1 MDYSKTVNLPNTD
14 FPMKADLPRREPEM
28 LKTWEEAKLYQ
39 QVRQQAEGKPKFIL
53 HDGPPYANGHI
64 HLGHALNKILKDI
77 VVKYKILQ
85 GFDVPF
91 NPGWDCH
98 GLPVE
103 HQLFKELKITKHEI
117 DQVTFRQKARVYAQK
132 FIDIQREE
140 FKRLGLLAD
149 WDNPYITMTNEY
161 EAAIIGVFKELVRK
175 DYIYKGLKPV
185 HWCATCETA
194 LAEAEVEYADHTSP
208 SVYVKFP
215 VKNEKDTYVLIWTTT
230 PWTLPAN
237 VAVAFHPESEY
248 AYIKTGNET
257 WILAEQL
264 AERVMSKAKLTGYAV
279 LKKVSGKTLEGLKLQ
294 HPFIDREVVGI
305 LGDFVTM
312 EDGTGVVHIAP
323 GHGEEDYLAGK
334 KYNLPI
340 IAPVNDQGKFTADVK
355 DFAGQFVFKANE
367 PIKSLLSS
375 KNLLVHTEEITHSY
389 PHCWRC
395 KKPVIFRAT
404 EQWFLGV
411 DRHGLRQELLANIK
425 KVTWVPAIGQ
435 NRIASMVEQRPD
447 WCLSRQRY
455 WGMPIPIFYC
465 KECNTDLMDVAA
477 IEAVENMVR
486 REGSDSWYIKTPSEI
501 LPENIKCSKCGSRN
515 FRKETDILDV
525 WFDSGV
531 SHTAVLKHP
540 EIFPGV
546 TWPSDMYLEGSDQHR
561 GWFQTSLITSVAATG
576 QAPYKTVL
584 THGFTVDGE
593 GKKMS
598 KSLGNVISPQNIYS
612 QQGADIIRL
621 WVSSEDYT
629 EDARLSPD
637 IIKRLTEAYRKIRN
651 TVRYFLANTYDFDAA
666 KDSVP
671 YARMTD
677 IDKWAL
683 HKLQE
688 LVAEVTSAY
697 DSYQFHQVYSKTYNF
712 CVVAM
717 SSFYL
722 DVLKDRLYTF
732 KSDGLAR
739 RSAQTVL
746 YEILGTLARLLAP
759 IMSFTAEEIWRYIPG
774 KNKQKSVFLASFP
787 IVKKEYLNNDLI
799 AEWDRVL
806 LLRGEV
812 SKALEIA
819 RRDKIINS
827 SLEAKVLVYLPVNH
841 ELTGVLRKF
850 DHSWPSILIVSQAEL
865 PAEPL
870 TGDKVF
876 SSPEITGLQ
885 IMVTK
890 AEGTKCSR
898 CWNYSKAVGQDK
910 DHPEICERCLPVVMG
925 KDQRA

>member
-1 MDYSKTVNLPNTD
+1 MDYSKTVNLPKTD
-14 FPMKADLPRREPEM
+14 FPMKADLPKREPEM
-28 LKTWEEAKLYQ
+28 LKDWEEAKLYQ
-39 QVRQQAEGKPKFIL
+39 QIRAQATGKPKFIL
-53 HDGPPYANGHI
+53 HDGPPYANGPI

-77 VVKYKILQ
+77 VVKYKIMQ

-149 WDNPYITMTNEY
+149 WDNPYVTMTNEY

-185 HWCATCETA
+185 HWCAACETA
-194 LAEAEVEYADHTSP
+194 LAEAEVEYADHFSP
-208 SVYVKFP
+208 AVYVKFP
-215 VKNEKDTYVLIWTTT
+215 VKHQKDTFVLIWTTT

-237 VAVAFHPESEY
+237 VAVAFHPDSEY
-248 AYIKTGNET
+248 AYLKTGQQI
-257 WILAEQL
+257 WIMAEQL
-264 AERVMSKAKLTGYAV
+264 VTRVMSKANLRDYAV
-279 LKKVSGKTLEGLKLQ
+279 TKKVSGKTLEGLKLS
-294 HPFIDREVVGI
+294 HPFIEREVVGI

-323 GHGEEDYLAGK
+323 GHGEEDYVAGL
-334 KYNLPI
+334 KYKLPI
-340 IAPVNDQGKFTADVK
+340 IAPVNDQGKFTSEVK

-367 PIKSLLSS
+367 PIIKLLESQG
-375 KNLLVHTEEITHSY
+375 LLLHTEVISHSY

-411 DRHGLRQELLANIK
+411 GRHGLRKELLEHIK
-425 KVTWVPAIGQ
+425 KVTWVPALGEK
-435 NRIASMVEQRPD
+435 RISSMVEQRPD

-455 WGMPIPIFYC
+455 WGLPLPIFYC
-465 KECNTDLMDVAA
+465 KECPSEIMNVAA
-477 IEAVENMVR
+477 IQAVEDMVR
-486 REGSDSWYIKTPSEI
+486 KEGSDNWYTKPAEEI
-501 LPENIKCSKCGSRN
+501 LPASIKCPHCGSRN

-531 SHTAVLKHP
+531 SHMAVLKHP

-576 QAPYKTVL
+576 QAPYKTVV
-584 THGFTVDGE
+584 THGFTVDGA

-598 KSLGNVISPQNIYS
+598 KSMGNVIRPQDIYS

-651 TVRYFLANTYDFDAA
+651 TVRYLLGNTYDFDAA
-666 KDSVP
+666 KDTVP
-671 YARMTD
+671 YAPMHD
-677 IDKWAL
+677 LDKWAL

-688 LVAEVTSAY
+688 LVTEVTRSYEA
-697 DSYQFHQVYSKTYNF
+697 YQFHQVYYKIYNF

-732 KSDGLAR
+732 KNGGLAR

-746 YEILGTLARLLAP
+746 YEILSTLARLVAP
-759 IMSFTAEEIWRYIPG
+759 ILSFTAEEIWRYIPG
-774 KNKQKSVFLASFP
+774 ENKEKSVFLAKFP
-787 IVKKEYLNNDLI
+787 AVKKEYLNKALV
-799 AEWDRVL
+799 AEWDKVL
-806 LLRGEV
+806 LLRAEI

-819 RRDKIINS
+819 RRDKIITS
-827 SLEAKVLVYLPVNH
+827 SLAAKVQIFLPTNH
-841 ELTGVLRKF
+841 ELAAALNGF
-850 DHSWPSILIVSQAEL
+850 AQSWPSILIVSQVEL
-865 PAEPL
+865 LAAPL
-870 TGDKVF
+870 AGDKLF
-876 SSPEITGLQ
+876 ASAEIAGLQ
-885 IMVTK
+885 VMVTK
-890 AEGTKCSR
+890 AEGAKCVR
-898 CWNYSKAVGQDK
+898 CWNYSKAVGQNK
-910 DHPEICERCLPVVMG
+910 EHPEICDRCLPVVVVG
-925 KDQRA
+925 EE

>member
-28 LKTWEEAKLYQ
+28 LKMWEESKLYQ
-39 QVRQQAEGKPKFIL
+39 QVRAQAAGKPRFIL

-77 VVKYKILQ
+77 VVKYKVMQ
-85 GFDVPF
+85 GYDVPF
-91 NPGWDCH
+91 TPGWDCH

-149 WDNPYITMTNEY
+149 WDNPYVTMTNEY

-194 LAEAEVEYADHTSP
+194 LAEAEVEYADHSSP

-215 VKNEKDTYVLIWTTT
+215 VKDQKNTFVLIWTTT

-248 AYIKTGNET
+248 AYIQSGQET
-257 WILAEQL
+257 WIMAEQL
-264 AERVMSKAKLTGYAV
+264 VTRVMSKANLTDYAV
-279 LKKVSGKTLEGLKLQ
+279 TKKVSGKTMEGLKLN
-294 HPFIDREVVGI
+294 HPFIEREVVGI

-323 GHGEEDYLAGK
+323 GHGEEDFLAGK
-334 KYNLPI
+334 KYNLPV
-340 IAPVNDQGKFTADVK
+340 IAPVNDQGKFTSEVK

-367 PIKSLLSS
+367 PIIKLLES
-375 KNLLVHTEEITHSY
+375 KGLLVHTEVISHSY

-395 KKPVIFRAT
+395 KRPVIFRAT

-411 DRHGLRQELLANIK
+411 DRHGLRKELLENIK
-425 KVTWVPAIGQ
+425 KVTWVPALSE
-435 NRIASMVEQRPD
+435 NRISSMVEQRPD

-465 KECNTDLMDVAA
+465 KECNVEIMNVAA
-477 IEAVENMVR
+477 IQAVEDMVR
-486 REGSDSWYIKTPSEI
+486 SEGSDSWYTKPAEEI
-501 LPENIKCSKCGSRN
+501 LPANIACPKCGHRN

-525 WFDSGV
+525 WFDSGI

-576 QAPYKTVL
+576 QAPYKTVV

-598 KSLGNVISPQNIYS
+598 KSMGNVISPQDIYS

-651 TVRYFLANTYDFDAA
+651 TIRYLLGNTYDFEAVKDA
-666 KDSVP
+666 VP
-671 YARMTD
+671 YAQLQD

-688 LVAEVTSAY
+688 LVTEVTRSYEA
-697 DSYQFHQVYSKTYNF
+697 YQFHQVYYKIYNF

-732 KSDGLAR
+732 KHDGLSR

-746 YEILGTLARLLAP
+746 YEILSTLARLVAP
-759 IMSFTAEEIWRYIPG
+759 ILSFTAEEIWRYIPG
-774 KNKQKSVFLASFP
+774 KNKEKSVFLAKFP
-787 IVKKEYLNNDLI
+787 AVKKEFLNITLVT
-799 AEWDRVL
+799 EWDKVL
-806 LLRGEV
+806 LLRGEI

-827 SLEAKVLVYLPVNH
+827 SLAAKVQIFLPANH
-841 ELTGVLRKF
+841 ELAGILKSF
-850 DHSWPSILIVSQAEL
+850 AQSWSSILIVSQTAL
-865 PAEPL
+865 PVDPL
-870 TGDKVF
+870 TGDKLF
-876 SSPEITGLQ
+876 ASTEIAGLQ
-885 IMVTK
+885 VIVTK
-890 AEGTKCSR
+890 AEGVKCTR
-898 CWNYSKAVGQDK
+898 CWNYSKAVGQNK
-910 DHPEICERCLPVVMG
+910 EHPEICDRCLSVVE
-925 KDQRA
+925 KEHVE